1 MIEPLPFANRFLW
14 WGSQAEHRK
23 EGNAMRVLRAAAAA
37 ALLCAGLAACSS
49 AGAAGGSGSGSGS
62 SASGLVA
69 ASSRDVSFTVD
80 GTKTYGTLQIPAHSS
95 GQHLAAALLL
105 AGSGP
110 TDRNG
115 DQPPENVTPQTLK
128 LVAGVLAQQGI
139 ETLRFDKYFTGQTGA
154 GAFASDPGAIDLN
167 AYIRQADYAY
177 DYLIA
182 QPGVDRQ
189 RMLVVGHSEGGFY
202 ALLVA
207 DTVSTH
213 PAALALLEPQ
223 DQRILSLVAL
233 QLDEQLNSA
242 VQQGQLSASDAQQQA
257 EGISN
262 AITQFRAGQQVD
274 TAGLLPQIV
283 QQLTPELLTPGNA
296 KVARTD
302 DEVNPVDAAAKVP
315 SGTRVLVTDGTAD
328 TNIPVSTINPLASA
342 LTSAGANGPGLKVLT
357 GINHLLHAP
366 GTPDNDAVL
375 APSVVA
381 ALKAW
386 AQPYAT
392 AG

>member
-1 MIEPLPFANRFLW
+1 
-14 WGSQAEHRK
+14 
-23 EGNAMRVLRAAAAA
+23 MRVVRAAAAV
-37 ALLCAGLAACSS
+37 ALLCAGVAACSS
-49 AGAAGGSGSGSGS
+49 AGAAGGSGPGPGSG
-62 SASGLVA
+62 ATGPNATGSGEIA
-69 ASSRDVSFTVD
+69 ATSQDVSFTVD
-80 GTKTYGTLQIPAHSS
+80 GTKTYGTLEIPAHRS
-95 GQHLAAALLL
+95 GQRLAAALLL

-115 DQPPENVTPQTLK
+115 NQPSQNVTPQTLK

-139 ETLRFDKYFTGQTGA
+139 VTLRFDKYFTGQTGA
-154 GAFASDPGAIDLN
+154 GNFASDPGAIDLN

-182 QPGVDRQ
+182 RPQVDRQ

-202 ALLVA
+202 AMLVA

-213 PAALALLEPQ
+213 PAGLALLEPQ

-233 QLDEQLNSA
+233 QLDEQLDSA
-242 VQQGQLSASDAQQQA
+242 VQQGQLSSSAAQQQA
-257 EGISN
+257 DGISN
-262 AITQFRAGQQVD
+262 AIAQFRAGQQVD
-274 TAGLLPQIV
+274 TSGLLPQIV

-302 DEVNPVDAAAKVP
+302 DEVSPVDAAAKVA
-315 SGTRVLVTDGTAD
+315 SGTRLLVTDGTAD
-328 TNIPVSTINPLASA
+328 TNIPVSTVSPLASA
-342 LTSAGANGPGLKVLT
+342 LTGAGTTGPELKVLT
-357 GINHLLHAP
+357 GVNHLLHVP

-381 ALKAW
+381 AIKAW

>member
-1 MIEPLPFANRFLW
+1 
-14 WGSQAEHRK
+14 
-23 EGNAMRVLRAAAAA
+23 MRVVRAAAAA
-37 ALLCAGLAACSS
+37 ALLCAGLCTGLAACSS
-49 AGAAGGSGSGSGS
+49 AGAANGSAPGSAPGATGSGEI
-62 SASGLVA
+62 A
-69 ASSRDVSFTVD
+69 ATSQDVSFTVD
-80 GTKTYGTLQIPAHSS
+80 GTKTYGTLEIPAHRG

-115 DQPPENVTPQTLK
+115 NQPSSNVTPQTLK

-139 ETLRFDKYFTGQTGA
+139 VTFRFDKYFTGQTGA
-154 GAFASDPGAIDLN
+154 GNFASDPGAIDLN

-182 QPGVDRQ
+182 RPQVDRQ

-202 ALLVA
+202 ATLVA

-213 PAALALLEPQ
+213 PAGLALLEPQ

-233 QLDEQLNSA
+233 QLDEQLDSA
-242 VQQGQLSASDAQQQA
+242 VQQGQLSVPAAQQQA
-257 EGISN
+257 EGINN
-262 AITQFRAGQQVD
+262 AIAQFRAGQQVD
-274 TAGLLPQIV
+274 TSGLLPQIV
-283 QQLTPELLTPGNA
+283 DQLTPELLTPGNA

-302 DEVNPVDAAAKVP
+302 DEVSPVDAAAKVP

-328 TNIPVSTINPLASA
+328 TNVPPSTISPLTSA
-342 LTSAGANGPGLKVLT
+342 LTGAGSTGPGLKVLT
-357 GINHLLHAP
+357 GINHDLHTT

-375 APSVVA
+375 APSVIA
-381 ALKAW
+381 AIKAW

-392 AG
+392 TVG

>member
-1 MIEPLPFANRFLW
+1 
-14 WGSQAEHRK
+14 
-23 EGNAMRVLRAAAAA
+23 MRVVRAAAAA
-37 ALLCAGLAACSS
+37 ALLCAGLCTGLAACSN
-49 AGAAGGSGSGSGS
+49 AGAAGGSVSSGATATTGTTGSGQI
-62 SASGLVA
+62 A
-69 ASSRDVSFTVD
+69 ASSQDVSFMVD
-80 GTKTYGTLQIPAHSS
+80 GTKTYGTLEIPAHRS
-95 GQHLAAALLL
+95 GQHLAAALLI

-110 TDRNG
+110 TDRDGN
-115 DQPPENVTPQTLK
+115 QPSANVTPQTLK

-139 ETLRFDKYFTGQTGA
+139 ITFRFDKYFTGQTGA
-154 GAFASDPGAIDLN
+154 GAFASAPSAIDLN

-182 QPGVDRQ
+182 RPQVDRQ
-189 RMLVVGHSEGGFY
+189 RMLVVGHSEGGFF
-202 ALLVA
+202 AMLVA

-213 PAALALLEPQ
+213 PAGLALLEPQ
-223 DQRILSLVAL
+223 DERILSQLEL
-233 QLDEQLNSA
+233 QLDEQLDAA
-242 VQQGQLSASDAQQQA
+242 VKQGQLSTSAAQQQA
-257 EGISN
+257 QGISS

-302 DEVNPVDAAAKVP
+302 DEVSPAQAAAKVP
-315 SGTRVLVTDGTAD
+315 AGTRVLVTDGTAD
-328 TNIPVSTINPLASA
+328 TNIPVSTISPLTSA
-342 LTSAGANGPGLKVLT
+342 LTSAGTGGPGLSVLT
-357 GINHLLHAP
+357 GINHDLHAP
-366 GTPDNDAVL
+366 GTPANEAVL

-381 ALKAW
+381 AIEAW

>member
-1 MIEPLPFANRFLW
+1 
-14 WGSQAEHRK
+14 
-23 EGNAMRVLRAAAAA
+23 MRVVRAAAAA

-49 AGAAGGSGSGSGS
+49 AGAAGGSGSGPGS
-62 SASGLVA
+62 SASGPVA

-115 DQPPENVTPQTLK
+115 DQPSADVTPQTLK
-128 LVAGVLAQQGI
+128 LIAGVLAQQGI

-154 GAFASDPGAIDLN
+154 GAFASDPGAVDLN

-182 QPGVDRQ
+182 QPGVDRR

-202 ALLVA
+202 AMLVA

-223 DQRILSLVAL
+223 DQRILSQLAQ
-233 QLDEQLNSA
+233 QLDEQLDAA
-242 VQQGQLSASDAQQQA
+242 VAQGQLTTSDARQQA
-257 EGISN
+257 QGIDN
-262 AITQFRAGQQVD
+262 AIAQFRAGQPVD
-274 TAGLLPQIV
+274 TTGLLPQIV

-302 DEVNPVDAAAKVP
+302 DDVNPVDAAAKVP
-315 SGTRVLVTDGTAD
+315 SGTRVLVTDGSAD
-328 TNIPVSTINPLASA
+328 TNIPVSTIQPLASA
-342 LTSAGANGPGLKVLT
+342 LTSAGTSGPGLEVLT
-357 GINHLLHAP
+357 GVNHLLHLP
-366 GTPDNDAVL
+366 GTPNNDAVL

-386 AQPYAT
+386 AEPYAP